1 MPLLNN
7 ITLHLFAKKREV
19 NVAIEGTVREG
30 SVCEGIVCDDE

>member
-7 ITLHLFAKKREV
+7 IVLHLFAKKMEV
-19 NVAIEGTVREG
+19 NVAIEGTVSEG